1 MMNSP
6 PMMDQQSPNCS
17 ASLMEGFLQEAQ
29 RKSQSFEQ
37 PEPPAPDPEVPHN
50 PYAGFDPHAGINWLY
65 PIDFTSSEY
74 LPLIAEKCLYHNS
87 LVILPNKYE
96 KSFVTAVT
104 MYNIY
109 RWYPLGKIIYVAP
122 KRGMIDEQKA
132 ACERFMKFLPTDVV
146 DVHNVKV
153 SERARYWMGKRVI
166 FISSTMMLSDI
177 NRSAQDMPVMDKVK
191 LIVIDEPQLDQR
203 AHTKIIQKLQEY
215 TKNFRVLCVSTTS
228 GKTVEAHLL
237 KSWMVSNIEL
247 QWGNPHETPEDW
259 LMNKKEISH
268 ISMPP
273 GPSLEALQLELKE
286 IAQRY
291 IHKLL
296 AAKLIA
302 KGEFERMSVEQIQQ
316 ERNRYEQTL
325 LTGVLRKDHHEVMLD
340 FHMAEKL
347 FRGYHLLQRDG
358 IVAILE
364 YFIRENDVLVQADP
378 RLTEYL
384 LKLRRGTYTT
394 PHPKF
399 QTLENFLREF
409 HQVSR

>member
-1 MMNSP
+1 
-6 PMMDQQSPNCS
+6 
-17 ASLMEGFLQEAQ
+17 MEGFLQEAQ
-29 RKSQSFEQ
+29 RKIQSFEQ
-37 PEPPAPDPEVPHN
+37 PAPPAPDPETPHN

-153 SERARYWMGKRVI
+153 SERPRYWMGKRVV
-166 FISSTMMLSDI
+166 FISSTMMMSDI

-203 AHTKIIQKLQEY
+203 AHTKIIQKLQEF

-273 GPSLEALQLELKE
+273 GPSLEALLLELKE

-291 IHKLL
+291 MHKLL
-296 AAKLIA
+296 GAKLIA
-302 KGEFERMSVEQIQQ
+302 KGEFERMPVEQIQQ

-340 FHMAEKL
+340 FHMTEKL
-347 FRGYHLLQRDG
+347 LRGYHLLQRDG

-364 YFIRENDVLVQADP
+364 HFIRENDVLVQADP

-384 LKLRRGTYTT
+384 LKLRRGSYTT